1 MTQDGS
7 LPHLKQ
13 STLVT
18 LGYVCAETFQHL
30 KQDEVDSVLAVILQG
45 MNQSENTAEVS
56 VTTTNA
62 LFDSLDFLGGSLIM
76 KWTALTSSMWYAR
89 GHFPRRQRS
98 GKLLSNALCPLRQ
111 STTKFR
117 RNTRKNLVSEDEKS
131 FALQGLSSGVP
142 SVILR
147 YTVRMKVLIVVTHPL
162 PNSLR
167 RLFPT

>member
-98 GKLLSNALCPLRQ
+98 GKLLSNALCLLR
-111 STTKFR
+111 
-117 RNTRKNLVSEDEKS
+117 
-131 FALQGLSSGVP
+131 
-142 SVILR
+142 
-147 YTVRMKVLIVVTHPL
+147 
-162 PNSLR
+162 
-167 RLFPT
+167 